1 MRSEARKVLIKY
13 WGYPEFRPMQEDI
26 IVSVAEGHDTL
37 ALLPTGGGKSICFQV
52 PALMSEG
59 TCIVVTPLIALMK
72 DQVANLKKTGIK
84 AAALYTGMH
93 RSEIDSIYSRVV
105 AGDYKFFYVSPERI
119 DTDVFRE
126 IIGRVKVNLL
136 AIDEAHCVSQWGY
149 DFRPPYLR
157 IAEIRPWLPSVPVL
171 ALTATATPSV
181 VTDIMDKL
189 AFRKNRVFKTTFERS
204 NLSYSVVREYDKP
217 TYLMR
222 FFLETKGS
230 GIVYVRSRKK
240 TRELAEVLTKKGIS
254 ATYYHAGLDS
264 QIRDERQKL
273 WTTGQVKVMVAT
285 NAFGMG
291 IDKPDV
297 RKVIHYDLP
306 DCIESYFQEA
316 GRAGRDRKPSEALL
330 MYNDLDIANAKER
343 LSDSYPP
350 IQTIRSIYNTLGN
363 YFQLPEGS
371 GKDMSYDFKIAD
383 FASSY
388 NFKVMEVF
396 SAIRILEREGF
407 LIYIESAGQYS
418 KLFVLMGREE
428 LYRFMV
434 ENPQSERIVK
444 EILRSYSG
452 VFTDY
457 VNINEAMLAKRADLK
472 TEEVIKQLELLN
484 RLKLISYIPIRKL
497 PQLVYTVGR
506 QRAEHIQLSDKNYR
520 FLKEAAEKRLD
531 ALIHFIT
538 DNLKCRSQQ
547 LLAYFGEPKSRRCGI
562 CDVCIG
568 QNKVNLN
575 DIEFEQLVEHI
586 KGLLLAKPRNLY
598 ELVPACS
605 PFTEEQVIDVL
616 RWLMDNNKVSRDK
629 KEMLFWHDQLNL
641 AFE

>member
-1 MRSEARKVLIKY
+1 MRSEARKILIKY

-26 IVSVAEGHDTL
+26 IISVVEGNDTL

-52 PALMSEG
+52 PALMMEG

-72 DQVANLKKTGIK
+72 DQVANLKKTGVK

-93 RSEIDSIYSRVV
+93 RSEIESIYTRVV

-157 IAEIRPWLPSVPVL
+157 IAELRPWLKGVPVL

-204 NLSYSVVREYDKP
+204 NLSYRVVREYDKP
-217 TYLMR
+217 IYLLR
-222 FFLETKGS
+222 FFQETKGS

-240 TRELAEVLTKKGIS
+240 TRELAEVLSKKGIS
-254 ATYYHAGLDS
+254 ATFYHAGLDS
-264 QIRDERQKL
+264 KVRDERQKL
-273 WTTGQVKVMVAT
+273 WTTGQVKVIVAT

-306 DCIESYFQEA
+306 DCVESYFQEA
-316 GRAGRDRKPSEALL
+316 GRAGRDGKPSDALL
-330 MYNDLDIANAKER
+330 VYNDLDVQHAKEMLR
-343 LSDSYPP
+343 ASYPP
-350 IQTIRSIYNTLGN
+350 IQIIKAIYNALGN
-363 YFQLPEGS
+363 YFNLPEGS

-383 FASSY
+383 FTSSY
-388 NFKVMEVF
+388 NFKLMEVY
-396 SAIRILEREGF
+396 STIRILEREGYF
-407 LIYIESAGQYS
+407 IYIESAGQYS
-418 KLFVLMGREE
+418 KLFVPLGRED

-434 ENPQSERIVK
+434 ENPQSERVVK

-457 VNINEAMLAKRADLK
+457 VNINETMLAKRVEMK
-472 TEEVIKQLELLN
+472 PEEVIKQLELLD
-484 RLKLISYIPIRKL
+484 RLKMISYIPIRKL

-506 QRAEHIQLSDKNYR
+506 QNADHIHLSDKNYR
-520 FLKEAAEKRLD
+520 FLKEAAESRLD

-562 CDVCIG
+562 CDVCLG
-568 QNKVNLN
+568 KNKVSLN
-575 DIEFEQLVEHI
+575 ELELEKLVEQL
-586 KGLLLAKPRNLY
+586 KSLLEKKPRNLY
-598 ELVPACS
+598 ELVPACI
-605 PFTEEQVIDVL
+605 PFTEEQIIGVI
-616 RWLMDNNKVSRDK
+616 RWLMDNGKIIRDK
-629 KEMLFWHDQLNL
+629 NELLYWHNQLNL
-641 AFE
+641 SFE